1 MTHTMLMKVTE
12 VNTYTP
18 PHIIK

>member
-1 MTHTMLMKVTE
+1 MLMKVME

-18 PHIIK
+18 PNIIK

>member
-1 MTHTMLMKVTE
+1 MLMKVTE

-18 PHIIK
+18 PNIIK